1 MNAVERLWRALEARD
16 WTAAAAQLHPGAVIE
31 WPHEARRFA
40 AADDFIT
47 AWRMT
52 PEDQHVQVRE
62 VLSQTK
68 SVAVLARI
76 DHGASTLHC
85 AAFYELHDG
94 RIARG
99 TEVWAHADPR

>member
-1 MNAVERLWRALEARD
+1 MNAVARLWRALEARD
-16 WTAAAAQLHPGAVIE
+16 WPSATAQLHPHAVIE

-40 AADDFIT
+40 AADDFVT

-52 PEDQHVQVRE
+52 PEDQRVEVRE
-62 VLSQTK
+62 IISESKT
-68 SVAVLARI
+68 VAVLARV
-76 DHGASTLHC
+76 DRGGEAALHC

-99 TEVWAHADPR
+99 TEVWVQQA